1 MRSIIQTM
9 KLGKHIFSVGAM
21 TGISRIFGFIRDM
34 LIARV
39 LGAGRVSD
47 IFLAAFKLPNLFRD
61 LLGEGALSAI
71 FIPMYTDSKKDENF
85 ARNVFSWLMVILL
98 GITVLF
104 EIFMPVIVWFLAPGF
119 DATVGK
125 LEMTTIISRI
135 MFVYVIFICGA
146 AFLSAILNS
155 FSRFVLAAFMPVLL
169 NIMLICA
176 LLFAMFFGTTHIL
189 YLMAGTVVLSGIIQF
204 GVLWARIKR
213 RHFGLYLVKPRW
225 TPKIKS
231 MFQRFGVSIIGN
243 GFYQITIIVGTMVA
257 SFQSGAVSW
266 LYYSDRIVQ
275 LPFAMIGLA
284 VGTVLMSSISNALAD
299 KNMRSVYIQQNSSMR
314 RSMMLILPC
323 VVGLFVLAEP
333 IIRFLFEYGAWTSES
348 TTAVAHAIMI
358 QSLVLPAMLTSQ
370 IYSKTLY
377 ASQDVRTPVKTS
389 MVSLSVA
396 AVLYVTLFPLVGYLA
411 IPIGIVFSGYLK
423 NILLRRACRR
433 RNLVQR
439 DARTLRSIIAFGALA
454 VLLGAGLASINITNI
469 FILGAA
475 IAGYGI
481 IYLPASYIIERAIIS
496 RK

>member
-1 MRSIIQTM
+1 M

-39 LGAGRVSD
+39 LGAGRISD

-104 EIFMPVIVWFLAPGF
+104 EIFMPLVVWVLAPGF
-119 DATVGK
+119 DATPGK

-146 AFLSAILNS
+146 AFLSAILNT
-155 FSRFVLAAFMPVLL
+155 FSRFILAAFMPVLL

-176 LLFAMFFGTTHIL
+176 LLFAMMFGSTHIL
-189 YLMAGTVVLSGIIQF
+189 YLMAGTVVLSGVIQF
-204 GVLWARIKR
+204 GVLWARIRR
-213 RHFGLYLVKPRW
+213 RHFGLYLVHPRW

-231 MFQRFGVSIIGN
+231 MFKRLGVSIVGN

-284 VGTVLMSSISNALAD
+284 VGTVLMSSISNALAER
-299 KNMRSVYIQQNSSMR
+299 NMRSVYIQQNSSMR

-323 VVGLFVLAEP
+323 VVGLVVLAEP
-333 IIRFLFEYGAWTSES
+333 IIRFLFEYGAWTHNS
-348 TTAVAHAIMI
+348 TVAVAHAIMI
-358 QSLVLPAMLTSQ
+358 QALVLPAMLSSQ

-389 MVSLSVA
+389 MISLSVA
-396 AVLYVTLFPLVGYLA
+396 AIIYITLFPIVGYLS
-411 IPIGIVFSGYLK
+411 IPIGVVLSGYLK
-423 NILLRRACRR
+423 NFLLHRACRHR
-433 RNLVQR
+433 DLVR
-439 DARTLRSIIAFGALA
+439 HDARTLHSIIAFGVLS
-454 VLLGAGLASINITNI
+454 VLLGLILRQIPITNI
-469 FILGAA
+469 FVLGAS
-475 IAGYGI
+475 IIGYGI
-481 IYLPASYIIERAIIS
+481 IYLPTSYILDRIIIS